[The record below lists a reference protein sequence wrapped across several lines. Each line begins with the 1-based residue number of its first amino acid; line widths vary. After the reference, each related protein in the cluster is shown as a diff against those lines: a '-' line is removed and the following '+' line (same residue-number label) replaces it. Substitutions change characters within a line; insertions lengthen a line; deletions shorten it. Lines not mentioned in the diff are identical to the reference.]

1 MNHSKL
7 FTFKN
12 EPINQFNKIN
22 TSFYER
28 QKKSD
33 CSMERQMSNLS
44 CFKKDIFTVKIKF
57 EAPTDFTELANL
69 MFQRRA
75 KFIIA
80 DSLQKR
86 LDER

>member
-1 MNHSKL
+1 
-7 FTFKN
+7 
-12 EPINQFNKIN
+12 
-22 TSFYER
+22 
-28 QKKSD
+28 
-33 CSMERQMSNLS
+33 MERQISNLS
-44 CFKKDIFTVKIKF
+44 CFKKDILTVKIKF

>member
-1 MNHSKL
+1 M
-7 FTFKN
+7 
-12 EPINQFNKIN
+12 P
-22 TSFYER
+22 
-28 QKKSD
+28 
-33 CSMERQMSNLS
+33 NLT
-44 CFKKDIFTVKIKF
+44 CFKKDILTAKIKF

-69 MFQRRA
+69 MFQKRA